1 MGIVERYSR
10 SINSSD
16 LKSDERHFDTD
27 NLAAVALSNELGG
40 LLFRVKYGNDAT
52 SFKSLLASWTT
63 IVQGKCQWPKHL
75 PAHKIAEKSL
85 GHWLN
90 DVCPACTGKGVQKMA
105 NVPVLD
111 DKPCV
116 ICEGS
121 GKKPLMCEA
130 NWRDPLLNMID
141 VLDRMAMVAGAEA
154 IRKLA
159 SDMDF

>member
-1 MGIVERYSR
+1 MGIVEKYSR

-16 LKSDERHFDTD
+16 LKSDEHHFDTD

-40 LLFRVKYGNDAT
+40 LLFRVKYGSDAT
-52 SFKSLLASWTT
+52 SFKALLSSWTT
-63 IVQGKCQWPKHL
+63 IVQGKRQWPKHL

-90 DVCPACTGKGVQKMA
+90 DVCPACTGKGFQLMPGS
-105 NVPVLD
+105 PVLSD
-111 DKPCV
+111 VQCT

-130 NWRDPLLNMID
+130 NWRDPLLDMID

-154 IRKLA
+154 MRKLA